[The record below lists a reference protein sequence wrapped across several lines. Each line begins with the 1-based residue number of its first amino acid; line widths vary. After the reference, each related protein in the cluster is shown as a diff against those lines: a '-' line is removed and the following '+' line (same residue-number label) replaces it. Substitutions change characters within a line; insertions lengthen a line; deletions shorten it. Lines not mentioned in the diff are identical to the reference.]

1 VNAYRGRGAGVFL
14 LVAFTACIS
23 PATAPP
29 IVVPSSGAAPAGSSR
44 AILAL
49 ESALTRLFNDPLVA
63 PIVWGVDVRSL
74 DRNERLYSLNAHTL
88 LIPASTMKI
97 VTLAAA
103 AERLGWDYQYE
114 THLLTSAAITS
125 GTLTGDLIVRGTG
138 DPTINAG
145 WGSGDGLFDRWA
157 SALQAIGINR
167 IDGRIIG
174 DDDVL
179 DGTNENAT
187 TDRGLGAGWSWDDLA
202 LGFATPVGALQHREN
217 VINLTVRPGA
227 TAGIS
232 GTVQIDTSSA
242 DLTLVNRVM
251 TVPKGGSFAVRLL
264 RLPGQ
269 SRLAVIGTIPVG
281 ARPFRRTASVDNP
294 TTFFV
299 HALRDRLQQAG
310 ITVAGTVVDIDDLS
324 EPERKA
330 ASRKLQRLATHQ
342 SPPLIELASNMM
354 KRSQNLYAE
363 TMLRTLGAQAGGSPA
378 AAGRREVAEVLA
390 SWKIRSDQAIVA
402 DGSGL
407 SRYNYLAPAALVKI
421 LSHMHAHPRHAIP
434 FRASLPIVGREG
446 TVRTRMKGTAA
457 EANARAKT
465 GSMTNVRALAG
476 YVSTRDGEQL
486 AFAILAN
493 NFHAPP
499 ADVTN
504 LIDRAVEVLATFSQ
518 RVH

>member
-1 VNAYRGRGAGVFL
+1 MNAYRGRGAGVFL
-14 LVAFTACIS
+14 LVAFAACVS

-29 IVVPSSGAAPAGSSR
+29 IVVPSSGATPAGSSR
-44 AILAL
+44 AVLDL
-49 ESALTRLFNDPLVA
+49 ESALNRLFNDPLVA
-63 PIVWGVDVRSL
+63 PIVWGVDIHSL
-74 DRNERLYSLNAHTL
+74 DRNKRLYSLNANTL
-88 LIPASTMKI
+88 LMPASTMKI

-114 THLLTSAAITS
+114 THLLTSAAIDS
-125 GTLTGDLIVRGTG
+125 GVLTGDLIVRGTG
-138 DPTINAG
+138 DPTVNAG
-145 WGSGDGLFDRWA
+145 WGSSDGLFDRWA
-157 SALQAIGINR
+157 SELQAMGVHR

-179 DGTNENAT
+179 DGTSEDAK

-202 LGFATPVGALQHREN
+202 LGFATPVGALQHHEN
-217 VINLTVRPGA
+217 VVNLTVRPGA
-227 TAGIS
+227 TAGMA
-232 GTVQIDTSSA
+232 GTVQVDTSSA
-242 DLTLVNRVM
+242 ELTLVNRVM
-251 TVPKGGSFAVRLL
+251 TVPKDGPFAVRLL
-264 RLPGQ
+264 RFPGQ
-269 SRLAVIGTIPVG
+269 SRLAVTGTIPVG
-281 ARPFRRTASVDNP
+281 ARPLQRTASVDNP

-299 HALRDRLQQAG
+299 RALRDRLQWTG
-310 ITVAGTVVDIDDLS
+310 IAVAGTVVDIDDLS
-324 EPERKA
+324 ESARKA
-330 ASRKLQRLATHQ
+330 AGRELRRLATHR
-342 SPPLIELASNMM
+342 SPPLTELASNMM

-363 TMLRTLGAQAGGSPA
+363 TILRTLGVRAGGSPA
-378 AAGRREVAEVLA
+378 AAGRREITEVLA

-421 LSHMHAHPRHAIP
+421 LSHMHAHPRHAMP

-446 TVRTRMKGTAA
+446 TVKTRMKETAA

-465 GSMTNVRALAG
+465 GSMANVRALAG

-504 LIDRAVEVLATFSQ
+504 LIDRAVEALATFSQ